1 MRYRPNITD
10 ELRTCLGSCPAEMQ
24 VEVERGVPVTAD
36 TVAELRSLSAWPP
49 GLVLCIPSERDRWN
63 VVRVERV

>member
-1 MRYRPNITD
+1 MD

-24 VEVERGVPVTAD
+24 VEVERGVPVTAE
-36 TVAELRSLSAWPP
+36 TVADLRSLSAWPP
-49 GLVLCIPSERDRWN
+49 GFVLCIPSERDRWS

>member
-1 MRYRPNITD
+1 MRYRPNIMD

-36 TVAELRSLSAWPP
+36 TVGGTPLTLCLATRL
-49 GLVLCIPSERDRWN
+49 GLMHSQ
-63 VVRVERV
+63 